1 MLRWSFWCGSI
12 NWYTI
17 RLGSFFDIK
26 GIFEIYIG
34 RGRPDVVCHLTVVSR
49 LRGETLRFLTSH
61 LLFFS
66 DKSLPSNSLLVS
78 LLWYWYQFIY
88 KWETLWS
95 WKTHCNKTS
104 IYGINRPFQRE
115 KVDPKYQGCA
125 CLLVKVRG
133 VNLIANVSIFR
144 GVRTPCMW
152 IREQHA
158 VFC

>member
-1 MLRWSFWCGSI
+1 MVFLVWKYKLIS
-12 NWYTI
+12 I